1 MAKNKTRGRSN
12 ATSRRLKMYNNR
24 PKRDRKGKILKH
36 DFQSKKLPSTR
47 IQPDRRWFIN
57 TRVISREK
65 LESFREEIDARIS
78 SNYNVILNEGKLPVS
93 LLNDHKKKGKARY
106 LDSDTSADALGAKT
120 KRKTPK
126 HFESSAKKADM
137 S

>member
-1 MAKNKTRGRSN
+1 
-12 ATSRRLKMYNNR
+12 MYNNR

-57 TRVISREK
+57 TQVISREK
-65 LESFREEIDARIS
+65 LESFREEIDSRLS
-78 SNYNVILNEGKLPVS
+78 SNYNVILNEGKLLMS
-93 LLNDHKKKGKARY
+93 LLNDHKKKGKTHH
-106 LDSDTSADALGAKT
+106 LDNEPSADALEPKT
-120 KRKTPK
+120 KTKLPK
-126 HFESSAKKADM
+126 HLESLAKKADM